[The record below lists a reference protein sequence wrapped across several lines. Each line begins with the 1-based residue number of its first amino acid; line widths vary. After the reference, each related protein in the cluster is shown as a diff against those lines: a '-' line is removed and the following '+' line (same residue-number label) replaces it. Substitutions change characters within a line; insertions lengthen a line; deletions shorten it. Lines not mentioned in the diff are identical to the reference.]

1 MAQNTQEI
9 CPNRYLNG
17 LCSFGRQVNFYSLDL
32 HDPKA
37 TILPK
42 EKEAV
47 EDGWQTNILSEDGRI
62 KMESIMDQLVEAHHN
77 PREWLDLNKNLPPQP
92 MPKAI
97 DEDIGT
103 DAEGLDD
110 DELEELEEWCR
121 RKEMVEVDPDEV

>member
-17 LCSFGRQVNFYSLDL
+17 LCSFGRQVSFYSLDL

-37 TILPK
+37 TILPE

-47 EDGWQTNILSEDGRI
+47 EDGWQTDILSEDGRI
-62 KMESIMDQLVEAHHN
+62 KMESIMDQLVEAHYS
-77 PREWLDLNKNLPPQP
+77 PREWLDLNKNLRPQP
-92 MPKAI
+92 MPKLI
-97 DEDIGT
+97 HEEDIGT
-103 DAEGLDD
+103 DAEGLDN
-110 DELEELEEWCR
+110 DELKERYR